1 MRIHVSKDGQRFGPY
16 TIDEIKAHLVAGH
29 FSETDH
35 GMSEDTDEWLH
46 ISDLLAASDVSPAA
60 VPISK
65 DSSEDDIDYEKLKQW
80 EEQFEDFEDEEQD
93 MSDEPSVQPSTV
105 STPPPAP
112 TAPVG
117 PSPTQP
123 TNVESVPQQT
133 VPEPSAVETQPSK
146 TSSAT
151 SESSPPQPASEE
163 DDTDKEPPPT
173 RRRRVEPEDED
184 YEDDPRPRKR
194 RGSRRSSAKK
204 ISGMNQGQTV
214 IVVKGGGIGSKIF
227 TTLIV
232 LLVVSLII
240 GVIGFGAFFVAP
252 QAVGP
257 LLQKIGIPVEIP
269 AAGKEEPSSEA
280 PAIEGTETVNF
291 AGLTLTDDQIQ
302 QLRSIAVEFFK
313 TADGEGL
320 RGVASVEPDLGVND
334 EDLLAL
340 EVMAPKL
347 VWLDLSKGNLTDV
360 ALPRLSTLSN
370 LRRLY
375 LEDNQGVTS
384 RGVSNLS
391 ALGKLQCLNLVG
403 TSLDDSVVDT
413 LSGMSSLREVYLW
426 RSGVSPDAVQ
436 RLRAARPDMLVQ
448 AG

>member
-1 MRIHVSKDGQRFGPY
+1 
-16 TIDEIKAHLVAGH
+16 
-29 FSETDH
+29 
-35 GMSEDTDEWLH
+35 
-46 ISDLLAASDVSPAA
+46 
-60 VPISK
+60 
-65 DSSEDDIDYEKLKQW
+65 
-80 EEQFEDFEDEEQD
+80 
-93 MSDEPSVQPSTV
+93 MSDESLAQPSPV
-105 STPPPAP
+105 STPSPAP
-112 TAPVG
+112 IAPVG
-117 PSPTQP
+117 TSPTQP

-133 VPEPSAVETQPSK
+133 VPEPSTVETHPSK

-151 SESSPPQPASEE
+151 SESPPPQSASE
-163 DDTDKEPPPT
+163 DNDTDNEPSPT
-173 RRRRVEPEDED
+173 RRKRRRRVELEDEK
-184 YEDDPRPRKR
+184 YENDPRPRKR
-194 RGSRRSSAKK
+194 RGSRRSSTKK
-204 ISGMNQGQTV
+204 ISGMNRGQTV

-240 GVIGFGAFFVAP
+240 GVIGFGAFYVAP

-269 AAGKEEPSSEA
+269 IAEKEDPSSEA
-280 PAIEGTETVNF
+280 PAIEGTETVTF

-302 QLRSIAVEFFK
+302 QLRSITVEFFK

-320 RGVASVEPDLGVND
+320 RCVASVEPDLGMND

-340 EVMAPKL
+340 EVIASKL

-413 LSGMSSLREVYLW
+413 LSGMSGLREVYLW

>member
-1 MRIHVSKDGQRFGPY
+1 M
-16 TIDEIKAHLVAGH
+16 
-29 FSETDH
+29 
-35 GMSEDTDEWLH
+35 
-46 ISDLLAASDVSPAA
+46 
-60 VPISK
+60 
-65 DSSEDDIDYEKLKQW
+65 
-80 EEQFEDFEDEEQD
+80 
-93 MSDEPSVQPSTV
+93 EPQPS
-105 STPPPAP
+105 
-112 TAPVG
+112 
-117 PSPTQP
+117 
-123 TNVESVPQQT
+123 E
-133 VPEPSAVETQPSK
+133 

-413 LSGMSSLREVYLW
+413 LSGMSGLREVYLW